1 MEERFF
7 NFRKTPDNR
16 ERNAYRIAAILLVV
30 LAVFDIFS
38 TLNYFGQKSTQLLF
52 AMLLSYAA
60 TIATLVCVWLLRQ
73 SRVNAAV
80 WGMIIITLISLLLS
94 QLLGNGLGTIYGIT
108 AIAVTAMIAGQG
120 LESRQI
126 VPANIGGVA
135 FGTAIILL
143 DFFNPS
149 NNSTKTNVGVTF
161 FILFMLLLALALV
174 VASQFRNYTIRAKL
188 IVLFLIMS
196 IIPLI
201 TITTHNTIQMEQTL
215 INGAE
220 TSLQSNAEQTANS
233 MDTFIQTTLDSIIIE
248 AQFIDFTSYL
258 TLSPSAPPIAQ
269 ARALD
274 LLNKLRDKS
283 NRYIISYALVDTDG
297 IVLLDTLEV
306 NIKNDE
312 SREAYFKQVKFSNEP
327 IVSVVTY
334 WKDKTPSITFASK
347 IINING
353 DNLGILRVK
362 YNSAVL
368 QDVLTT
374 SVGASTDA
382 TVLLLDPLNIRMADN
397 QNPELIQKSIV
408 PLETTD
414 YLLAVDSHRFLNI
427 PREEQATNYLDL
439 ELALNEAVN
448 QPFFRVDITP
458 EIQGD
463 DTVAVA
469 FLQTQPWTVVYSRP
483 TSVFLAD
490 VQKQIRTNII
500 LVLGIS
506 IIISI
511 ITTLIARSLT
521 NPITALAKVANS
533 IEQGDLSARAKIES
547 RDEIGVLAGSF
558 NLMTNQLQETLNNLE
573 ERVTERTDIAEIARA
588 EAENAAAE
596 AQAARNDLEMQIW
609 LSTGQTQLADAIR
622 GAQDI
627 SQLAD
632 NVISQ
637 TCRYIG
643 AQTGALFLLDKN
655 ILTLAGR
662 YAFTERPGFNGQFQL
677 GEGLVGQAAL
687 DGKVLRLENI
697 TPDTSI
703 ISTGLVGITPRQMAA
718 APFYANGEVVGV
730 IELATL
736 SVFTKNHLDLWEHN
750 SENIGVAFRAMQ
762 TRQRLSELLMESQQQ
777 AEELQAQEEE
787 LRSANE
793 ELRAQAENLKAAR
806 ELRAQKD
813 QA

>member
-1 MEERFF
+1 
-7 NFRKTPDNR
+7 
-16 ERNAYRIAAILLVV
+16 
-30 LAVFDIFS
+30 
-38 TLNYFGQKSTQLLF
+38 
-52 AMLLSYAA
+52 
-60 TIATLVCVWLLRQ
+60 
-73 SRVNAAV
+73 
-80 WGMIIITLISLLLS
+80 
-94 QLLGNGLGTIYGIT
+94 
-108 AIAVTAMIAGQG
+108 
-120 LESRQI
+120 
-126 VPANIGGVA
+126 
-135 FGTAIILL
+135 
-143 DFFNPS
+143 
-149 NNSTKTNVGVTF
+149 
-161 FILFMLLLALALV
+161 
-174 VASQFRNYTIRAKL
+174 
-188 IVLFLIMS
+188 
-196 IIPLI
+196 
-201 TITTHNTIQMEQTL
+201 MEQTL

-297 IVLLDTLEV
+297 IVLLDTLGV